1 MFSSYFDRIGTTI
14 LMKWFIG
21 FIKYTVDEL
30 SSKYELENLQAIKVI
45 GILDET
51 SYFSWQNSEKLGD

>member
-30 SSKYELENLQAIKVI
+30 SSKYDLENLQAIKVI

-51 SYFSWQNSEKLGD
+51 SCFSWQNSEKLGD

>member
-14 LMKWFIG
+14 LMKWFID

>member
-30 SSKYELENLQAIKVI
+30 SSKYDLENLQAIKVI
-45 GILDET
+45 GILGKT
-51 SYFSWQNSEKLGD
+51 SCFSWQNSEKLGD

>member
-1 MFSSYFDRIGTTI
+1 MFSRYFDRIGTTI

-51 SYFSWQNSEKLGD
+51 SYFSWQNSEK

>member
-51 SYFSWQNSEKLGD
+51 SYFSWQNSEK